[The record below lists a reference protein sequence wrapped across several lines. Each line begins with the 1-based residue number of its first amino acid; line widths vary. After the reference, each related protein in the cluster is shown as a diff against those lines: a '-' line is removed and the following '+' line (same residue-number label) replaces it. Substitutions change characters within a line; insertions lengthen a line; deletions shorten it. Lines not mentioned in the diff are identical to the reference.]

1 MDHPIKTGPD
11 GGQKL
16 HTADCIHCH
25 STPGKQQQGGTDS
38 TKHSTHTVHS
48 PSTHTVHSHRPLSP
62 LSRTKPVSH
71 GPLSPLSRTKPVS
84 HGPLSPLS
92 RTKPVSYGPL
102 SPLSRTKPSWSQSH
116 STLQKWLLR
125 DSTQK
130 AQCDST
136 KRCMLQSPVVGH
148 HIDSPTLTTITI
160 ATR

>member
-48 PSTHTVHSHRPLSP
+48 HRPLSPSTHTVHSHRPLSP

-71 GPLSPLSRTKPVS
+71 GPLLPLSEPSQLAMVHS
-84 HGPLSPLS
+84 HPCQEPSQLAMVHSHPCQEPSQVGHNHTQPYRNGYWETVP
-92 RTKPVSYGPL
+92 K
-102 SPLSRTKPSWSQSH
+102 KPSVTVQSGACY
-116 STLQKWLLR
+116 KVLLL
-125 DSTQK
+125 D
-130 AQCDST
+130 
-136 KRCMLQSPVVGH
+136 
-148 HIDSPTLTTITI
+148 ITLT
-160 ATR
+160 RQH